1 MNFIPETNRLN
12 SVNNTMRSIESFEDK
27 IINNFDKYYIKWVN
41 CFDKN
46 IFELLYNLKNYE
58 KNQNLQDMDLTKKQE
73 KELELLYIK
82 SESKYQ
88 NKFER
93 NLIKFCYLNKI
104 DFHECLK
111 ITVNQKDSQN
121 KEKTKLFLFVETI
134 NFGSSG
140 AIFMYEME
148 NNKYTLKIPFKGE
161 EDTSKTESTIHYI
174 LYHYQKSVN
183 EKIVPDIE
191 FILMTKDNFYYIM
204 MEKLEY
210 ELYKFFE
217 KYGPLTKISKLHDNK
232 FKIIGFQDNSSK
244 WNFFLELLYQISNK
258 LILLQDKFKF
268 MHNDL
273 KCNNILVKVNES
285 NATNPMHSNNSNEI
299 DIDFILCD
307 FGGSS
312 CDFQNISYVGTVLCS
327 DSKFNKKK
335 DLFMLLHMYLGFSPR
350 REQIIKFIERNQ
362 IFNLSKNLISSRD
375 HIWKKSYTY
384 IQDGNI
390 IDESFDPRNLKRKLE
405 KMRNNPK
412 NFN

>member
-1 MNFIPETNRLN
+1 MNFIPETDRFDSDLK
-12 SVNNTMRSIESFEDK
+12 TMRSIESFEDK
-27 IINNFDKYYIKWVN
+27 IIKNFDKYYIKWVN
-41 CFDKN
+41 CFDKRV
-46 IFELLYNLKNYE
+46 FELLYDLKNYE

-73 KELELLYIK
+73 KELELLYIE
-82 SESKYQ
+82 SGSKYK

-104 DFHECLK
+104 DFNECLK
-111 ITVNQKDSQN
+111 ITINQIDSQD
-121 KEKTKLFLFVETI
+121 KEKTKLFLFEETI

-140 AIFMYEME
+140 AIFMYKVE

-174 LYHYQKSVN
+174 LFHYQKFVN
-183 EKIVPDIE
+183 QKIVPDIE

-217 KYGPLTKISKLHDNK
+217 KYGPLTKILKLKDNK
-232 FKIIGFQDNSSK
+232 FKIIGFDDNSSK

-258 LILLQDKFKF
+258 LILLQDSFKF

-285 NATNPMHSNNSNEI
+285 NDSKEI
-299 DIDFILCD
+299 NIDYILCD

-335 DLFMLLHMYLGFSPR
+335 DLFMLLHMFLGFSPR

-412 NFN
+412 NFS